1 MLNSLHAACRRHE
14 IRLCKKSNFMLKQ
27 FKVQMTSLGTIHL
40 SNYISNIHQEQMQFL
55 SSFLFFSRGQ
65 KIFRI
70 TWTNTVQFKES
81 SENSIQTSTSIS
93 NSHFSSYLYICKE
106 KILNF
111 CNFHSFIKSWIF
123 GMQQFSFN
131 PTPFKNNNK
140 Q

>member
-55 SSFLFFSRGQ
+55 SSLLFFSRGQ

-70 TWTNTVQFKES
+70 PWTNTVQFKGN
-81 SENSIQTSTSIS
+81 SENSIQTSTSIL
-93 NSHFSSYLYICKE
+93 NSHFSSCLYICKE

-111 CNFHSFIKSWIF
+111 CNFHSFIKSLIF
-123 GMQQFSFN
+123 GLQQFSFKLTTN
-131 PTPFKNNNK
+131 QNH
-140 Q
+140 